1 MPGKETFLETCQK
14 SQLPDKYK
22 AYLSQLYI
30 GYKSAVTQDG
40 LDMSLYEPTFFTL
53 LSKME
58 ENVISPFSFPPYH
71 EQILAPFNYYTFGLD
86 FLRPLVDLSKSSVQ
100 GLEQLDEIEQK
111 LSRKENVVFLA
122 NHQTEA
128 DPLAISILL
137 EKTHPQLA
145 QKMIFVAGERV
156 VLDPL
161 AIPISMG
168 RNLLCIYS
176 KRHID
181 HPPELKEQKVLH
193 NKKTMEF
200 MSRLLSE
207 GGHSIY
213 VAPSGGRDRRDS
225 EGHISIAKFD
235 GPNIELFSLMAQ
247 RGSKTTSFYPMAL
260 ATYHIFP
267 PPQTVQKEL
276 GEERVANR
284 GGIHLWI
291 GSKISMDNF
300 PGSEQSDKKQ
310 KREQRADYI
319 WNLVKTACD
328 QFPSH

>member
-1 MPGKETFLETCQK
+1 MVGKDTFLEACEHSK
-14 SQLPDKYK
+14 LPNKYK
-22 AYLSQLYI
+22 IYMSQLYTA
-30 GYKSAVTQDG
+30 YKNALVQDG
-40 LDMSLYEPTFFTL
+40 IDMSAYEPIFFTL
-53 LSKME
+53 LGKME

-71 EQILAPFNYYTFGLD
+71 EQVLAPFDYYNFGLD
-86 FLRPLVDLSKSSVQ
+86 FFRPLVDLNRSSIQ
-100 GLEQLDEIEQK
+100 GLSELNEIEEK
-111 LSRKENVVFLA
+111 LKRKENVVFLA

-128 DPLAISILL
+128 DPLAISLLL
-137 EKTHPQLA
+137 EKTHAELG

-207 GGHSIY
+207 GGHCIY

-225 EGHISIAKFD
+225 SGHVRIAKFD
-235 GPNIELFSLMAQ
+235 GPNIELFYLMAQ
-247 RGSKTTSFYPMAL
+247 RASQPTSFYPMAL
-260 ATYHIFP
+260 GTYDIFP
-267 PPQTVQKEL
+267 PPETVQKEL
-276 GEERVANR
+276 GEERIANR
-284 GGIHLWI
+284 AGIHLWI

-300 PGSEQSDKKQ
+300 PGSEESDKKQ
-310 KREQRADYI
+310 KRELRAEYI